1 MSVLGNTDGERATP
15 HDATAVDTRDAR
27 SVEHTLLQA
36 SALIATAA
44 SARRRQPAR
53 PTAVRHLYPSQLA
66 ATAGR
71 LIDHAEHFVVVTTA
85 GRPELTSVFAP
96 GLRALEA
103 ARARGVPARVLLGP
117 RAVRASR
124 ARLLRLSAGGCEI
137 RVDAG
142 EPREI
147 LLIDGVLA
155 LIVPPAEAPGQ
166 RPTLVRDPSMVGV
179 TCQLL
184 KGTWNT
190 ARPLREFHGAVAR
203 LRAEPA
209 QDVLSCL
216 RDGLTDE
223 AAARRMRVS
232 LRTYRRKVAQ
242 IMEELG
248 ITSRFQAG
256 RRAAELGVLPA
267 GDL

>member
-1 MSVLGNTDGERATP
+1 MSVPGNTNVESAPHGPPHGSTVVDPRCVER
-15 HDATAVDTRDAR
+15 
-27 SVEHTLLQA
+27 TLLEA
-36 SALIATAA
+36 SALIDDAV
-44 SARRRQPAR
+44 SARQRQPAR
-53 PTAVRHLYPSQLA
+53 RSAVRHLDESQLA
-66 ATAGR
+66 STARR
-71 LIDHAEHFVVVTTA
+71 LIDHAAHFVVVTTA
-85 GRPELTSVFAP
+85 GRPELTAMLAG

-103 ARARGVPARVLLGP
+103 ARGRGVPARVLLAP

-155 LIVPPAEAPGQ
+155 LVLPTAEPSGQ
-166 RPTLVRDPSMVGV
+166 RPTLVRDPAMVGV

-184 KGTWNT
+184 KGTWNA

-209 QDVLSCL
+209 QGVLRCL

-242 IMEELG
+242 IMDELG

-256 RRAAELGVLPA
+256 LRAAELGVLPA
-267 GDL
+267 GDA